1 MNKYDD
7 DVMVIANNRTI
18 VDQCDVLTKEMCQMI
33 MAMTNYKYALQH
45 CDLDRGTVREDEINK
60 LKNNISIVGSDMDI
74 FMDMLN
80 VTSDVIY
87 KKKKRI
93 EKMARKIKEV
103 D

>member
-18 VDQCDVLTKEMCQMI
+18 IDQCDVITKEMCQMI
-33 MAMTNYKYALQH
+33 IVMTNYKYAFQH
-45 CDLDRGTVREDEINK
+45 GNFDIGTVREDEINK
-60 LKNNISIVGSDMDI
+60 LKNNISIVGSDIDI

-80 VTSDVIY
+80 VTSDVLY

>member
-7 DVMVIANNRTI
+7 DVMVIANNRTV
-18 VDQCDVLTKEMCQMI
+18 VDQCDVITREMCQMI
-33 MAMTNYKYALQH
+33 IAMINYRYALQH
-45 CDLDRGTVREDEINK
+45 GNLNIGTVREDEINK
-60 LKNNISIVGSDMDI
+60 LKNNISIVGSDIDI
-74 FMDMLN
+74 FMDILN
-80 VTSDVIY
+80 VTNDVIY

>member
-7 DVMVIANNRTI
+7 DVMVIANNRI
-18 VDQCDVLTKEMCQMI
+18 IIDQCDVITKEMCQMI
-33 MAMTNYKYALQH
+33 IGMTNYKYALQH
-45 CDLDRGTVREDEINK
+45 GNFDIGTVREDEINK
-60 LKNNISIVGSDMDI
+60 LKNNISIVGSDIDI
-74 FMDMLN
+74 FMNMLN
-80 VTSDVIY
+80 VTNDVIY